1 MTFDHDSRLTSREL
15 NGNRPALFGRVLLRA
30 LWRRSRQGDRQID
43 KGEDDPE
50 VPEGSPNESLS
61 GKGVSGASGETRT
74 LKVLPP

>member
-1 MTFDHDSRLTSREL
+1 MTVGSRRENSTGIDRHCL
-15 NGNRPALFGRVLLRA
+15 GRVLLRA

-43 KGEDDPE
+43 ESEDDPE